1 MKISVVGSGYVGLV
15 TGACLSDVGH
25 IVTCVDNNRDKI
37 EMLNRGEMPIFE
49 KGLKELVIFFRQAYS
64 FIFSLILSFNNSIKK
79 TVHKITH
86 FKLYKI
92 ILKFFQI
99 EELRYIY

>member
-1 MKISVVGSGYVGLV
+1 MIEDKLVEQARHILVTKNMRMQLFQHEIGLV
-15 TGACLSDVGH
+15 
-25 IVTCVDNNRDKI
+25 I
-37 EMLNRGEMPIFE
+37 
-49 KGLKELVIFFRQAYS
+49 
-64 FIFSLILSFNNSIKK
+64 SLILYLNNSLRK
-79 TVHKITH
+79 TLHKITH